1 MGLSKMSADGNSAKP
16 DIITGDL
23 ICNPQLFWHN
33 LQVNNLK
40 ANDTRAQHIGEAGQ
54 RLINSVLTPSNV
66 RLYW

>member
-1 MGLSKMSADGNSAKP
+1 MGPPKMSADGSSAKP

-23 ICNPQLFWHN
+23 ICNQQLLCHN

-40 ANDTRAQHIGEAGQ
+40 ANDTRAQHIGKAGQ
-54 RLINSVLTPSNV
+54 QLINSVLTPSNV